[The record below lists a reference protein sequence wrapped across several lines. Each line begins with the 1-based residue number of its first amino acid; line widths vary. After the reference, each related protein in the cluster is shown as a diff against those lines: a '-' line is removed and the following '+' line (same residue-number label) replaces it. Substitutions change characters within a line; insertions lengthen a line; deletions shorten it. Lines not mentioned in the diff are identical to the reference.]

1 MVLATEIL
9 VAICVAV
16 AMYSDWDYRPIE
28 AIKICR
34 LLINS
39 NWQFVKLQRKNIS
52 ITVYDISNETSS

>member
-16 AMYSDWDYRPIE
+16 ATYSDWDYRPIE
-28 AIKICR
+28 ATKICR

-39 NWQFVKLQRKNIS
+39 NRQFVKLQRKNIS
-52 ITVYDISNETSS
+52 ITVCDISNETSS